1 METLEQL
8 KETYDATGNID
19 GIQFIRLQY
28 DLINKEDKKG
38 LDELMNFI
46 AYVANNET
54 EYDQF
59 LISITRAGFY
69 EA

>member
-1 METLEQL
+1 MEVLEQI
-8 KETYDATGNID
+8 KEIYNATGKID
-19 GIQFIRLQY
+19 GVQFIRLQY
-28 DLINKEDKKG
+28 NLINKEDKKG
-38 LDELMNFI
+38 LDELINFI